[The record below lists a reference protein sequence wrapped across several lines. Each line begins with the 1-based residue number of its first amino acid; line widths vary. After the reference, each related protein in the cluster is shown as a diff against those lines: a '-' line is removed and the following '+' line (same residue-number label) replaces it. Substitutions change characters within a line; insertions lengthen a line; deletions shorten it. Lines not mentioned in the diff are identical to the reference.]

1 MNLKKNLVDIIKVNP
16 QKCLYFFDEARFGT
30 RSNTGYGW
38 FEHGTRTQVKVS
50 QGFGNFYVYSSIEV
64 ATGIDH
70 SLCFPLVNTDC
81 MNMYLKDLSL
91 TLGEKEAIL
100 VMDCAGW
107 HKSKN
112 LRIPENI
119 LIVYLPPY
127 SPELNP
133 VEKFWQYI
141 KSRLIKNRIYK
152 SLATLENAVSDFIT
166 NLDSKTIKITCS
178 INHVLS

>member
-1 MNLKKNLVDIIKVNP
+1 
-16 QKCLYFFDEARFGT
+16 
-30 RSNTGYGW
+30 
-38 FEHGTRTQVKVS
+38 
-50 QGFGNFYVYSSIEV
+50 
-64 ATGIDH
+64 
-70 SLCFPLVNTDC
+70 
-81 MNMYLKDLSL
+81 
-91 TLGEKEAIL
+91 L

-112 LRIPENI
+112 LQIPENI

-178 INHVLS
+178 INHALS